1 MNIITSQTANPTPNR
16 NWDWQ
21 ATFEGYDEGEP
32 IGYGA
37 TPEEAIKELLD
48 NPQHNKE

>member
-1 MNIITSQTANPTPNR
+1 MRIETSQTSNATHNR

-21 ATFEGYDEGEP
+21 ATFEGYEPDEP

-37 TPEEAIKELLD
+37 TAELATEDLLQQVAD
-48 NPQHNKE
+48 NA